1 MNLPI
6 HVMHDPRELDTTKI
20 DWHSKGHSSATM
32 IKEGVYPPSATR
44 EDVENAVRGT
54 FGGRF
59 EHFGGGRFK
68 YIAYTD

>member
-1 MNLPI
+1 MKEIN
-6 HVMHDPRELDTTKI
+6 HSQRELDPTKI
-20 DWHSKGHSSATM
+20 DWRNKSHTSATM

-44 EDVENAVRGT
+44 EEVEALVRGT

-59 EHFGGGRFK
+59 ESFDNGRFR